1 MHIVEKLD
9 IVLKNV
15 YCTQNITQSQ
25 TSIVLVEIPTMYVSS
40 IMVATSIAE
49 DPTTL
54 VVEDVFGNGEPMHV
68 LVEISSTTKKPIHF
82 LA

>member
-1 MHIVEKLD
+1 
-9 IVLKNV
+9 
-15 YCTQNITQSQ
+15 
-25 TSIVLVEIPTMYVSS
+25 MYVSS